1 MVSTRKKLFTKFQ
14 YFQFILPGFIVIGLL
29 ISYPLV
35 SNVIMSVSD
44 DGVFSIDNFI
54 RIIENP
60 SFIITL
66 RNTLLWMFSTVV
78 LATTL
83 GFCSAILIEQ
93 NFVKHKVFWRSLI
106 LLAWITPGIVK
117 AHTWKWL
124 FSYDFGMLN
133 YMLVSIGLI
142 KEPVYWLTSANTAF
156 LAVVII
162 QVWSEFPYVMLMIS
176 AGIQSINT
184 EYYDCA
190 RLDGASYFRYIWSIV
205 IPIIRDVVFI
215 SILLLTIWSINT
227 FSVIWI
233 VTQGG
238 PYGSTNILSI
248 DIYRKFLMFDLGG
261 ASATALLQLSISL
274 IITIIY
280 IRQSRKVE
288 TNA

>member
-1 MVSTRKKLFTKFQ
+1 
-14 YFQFILPGFIVIGLL
+14 
-29 ISYPLV
+29 
-35 SNVIMSVSD
+35 
-44 DGVFSIDNFI
+44 
-54 RIIENP
+54 
-60 SFIITL
+60 
-66 RNTLLWMFSTVV
+66 
-78 LATTL
+78 
-83 GFCSAILIEQ
+83 
-93 NFVKHKVFWRSLI
+93 
-106 LLAWITPGIVK
+106 
-117 AHTWKWL
+117 
-124 FSYDFGMLN
+124 
-133 YMLVSIGLI
+133 MLVSIGLI

-162 QVWSEFPYVMLMIS
+162 QVWSEFPYVMLMLS
-176 AGIQSINT
+176 AGIQSINS

-190 RLDGASYFRYIWSIV
+190 RLDGAGYLRYIWSIV
-205 IPIIRDVVFI
+205 IPVIRDVVFI

-233 VTQGG
+233 MTQGG

-288 TNA
+288 TNE